1 MIGSVAHDL
10 RTPLT
15 RIRFRVEEAPKPVR
29 DKIIADIEEMEAM
42 IAATLAFVRDA
53 SALVARQPIDLAHLT
68 AGMVD
73 DMRAI
78 GTEVTTDSLQSAP
91 ISGDPIALRRV
102 VANLIANAAKFGAR
116 ARVRVS
122 ASGNQAV
129 LEVDDDGPG
138 LGEAD
143 LERVFEPF
151 VRIEASRSRET
162 GGAGLG
168 LAVCRTIA
176 RAHGGDATLMN
187 LPQGGLR
194 ARLVLPLVVPDV
206 KI

>member
-1 MIGSVAHDL
+1 MAHDL

-15 RIRFRVEEAPKPVR
+15 RIRFRVEEAPKSVR
-29 DKIIADIEEMEAM
+29 EKIIADIDEMEAM
-42 IAATLAFVRDA
+42 IAATLSFVRDA
-53 SALVARQPIDLAHLT
+53 SSLVAREPIDLAQLA

-78 GTEVTTDSLQSAP
+78 GTDVFLESSQSAH

-102 VANLIANAAKFGAR
+102 VANLIANAAKFGSR
-116 ARVRVS
+116 ARVRV
-122 ASGNQAV
+122 ATTANQAV

-138 LGEAD
+138 LCEAD

-151 VRIEASRSRET
+151 VRIETSRSRET

-168 LAVCRTIA
+168 LAVCRTLA

-194 ARLVLPLVVPDV
+194 ARLVLPLAVSDV